1 MKKLNFLMHNSLFP
15 PETFQN
21 LLVLYCK
28 YQFFDLA
35 HELMIENPKY
45 CDSLLDKEDFLFL
58 KTLVTM
64 QISQDSMV
72 NQGDLAQMSKEALHN
87 YK

>member
-35 HELMIENPKY
+35 HELMVENPRY
-45 CDSLLDKEDFLFL
+45 CEQLLDKDDFSFL
-58 KTLVTM
+58 KTLITM
-64 QISQDSMV
+64 QVS
-72 NQGDLAQMSKEALHN
+72 
-87 YK
+87 